1 MTMRHIEDHLAKIED
16 EADRGIALAE
26 SARELAGAAKAKAE
40 SAKARVGDAAQS
52 LRRIKGEVGNLRE
65 MVKESV

>member
-1 MTMRHIEDHLAKIED
+1 MTMRHIENHLAKIED

-26 SARELAGAAKAKAE
+26 STSELTDDAKAKA
-40 SAKARVGDAAQS
+40 GDAAQS
-52 LRRIKGEVGNLRE
+52 LRRIKDEVGNLRE